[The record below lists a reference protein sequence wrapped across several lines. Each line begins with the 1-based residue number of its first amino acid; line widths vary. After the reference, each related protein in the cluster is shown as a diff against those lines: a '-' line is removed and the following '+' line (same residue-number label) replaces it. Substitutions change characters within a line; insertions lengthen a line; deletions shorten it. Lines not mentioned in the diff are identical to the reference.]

1 MFAQMSTVAFEGIDA
16 QQVDV
21 QVLIAPGLPAFSIV
35 GLPDKSVGESRERV
49 RSALTAIGLG
59 LPAKRIT
66 VNLAPAD
73 MPKEGTHYDLPIALG
88 VMAASGA
95 ISPESLKNFMI
106 IGELGL
112 DGSLGAIAGALPAA
126 LGASALNK
134 GLICPAA
141 CGPEAA
147 WASGDMEIVA
157 PPHLLTL
164 VNHIKGSATLP
175 RPRPHLE
182 HSAGAPLDLKD
193 VRGQESAKRALEI
206 AAAGG
211 HHMLMTGPPG
221 AGKS

>member
-1 MFAQMSTVAFEGIDA
+1 
-16 QQVDV
+16 
-21 QVLIAPGLPAFSIV
+21 
-35 GLPDKSVGESRERV
+35 
-49 RSALTAIGLG
+49 
-59 LPAKRIT
+59 
-66 VNLAPAD
+66 
-73 MPKEGTHYDLPIALG
+73 
-88 VMAASGA
+88 
-95 ISPESLKNFMI
+95 PECLKNFVI
-106 IGELGL
+106 HGELGL
-112 DGSLGAIAGALPAA
+112 DGSLAAIAGVLPAA

-221 AGKS
+221 AGKSLLAQRLPSILPPLEPKELLEVAMIQSIAGAIVNGGLTAERPFRAPHHSASMAALVGGGSRPKPGEVALAHNGVLFLDEFPEFP